1 MWSTSVLGLWLCAL
15 RVAVAVVRRRS
26 GAARWCGA
34 VRRCGAVVVR
44 RCCVP
49 GRGLLGHDGLSRLA
63 AVRCRSPAVLRL
75 RTVATVRP
83 RCAGLAVCWL
93 VCCCCVGYC
102 GVPVVPV
109 IGVRRRA
116 HHPKPFFVVAF
127 TFWLCFG
134 RGRGGVSG
142 QVEAGCGL
150 ICRTSSARDVH
161 EPPPSTSNPYQHT
174 YARTEPRTSVPQHVA
189 YVHVCAAWDSVQPGT
204 TRDKTLPPHLSNVQY
219 RWQRGR
225 TPLLIFF
232 AKSISSLGFSSHHP

>member
-1 MWSTSVLGLWLCAL
+1 MTPLG
-15 RVAVAVVRRRS
+15 VVNVGVEVVVVRAAGSRRG
-26 GAARWCGA
+26 GAAAQWCGA
-34 VRRCGAVVVR
+34 ASRCR
-44 RCCVP
+44 CVP

-116 HHPKPFFVVAF
+116 HHPKPFFVAAF

-142 QVEAGCGL
+142 QVEAGYGL
-150 ICRTSSARDVH
+150 ICRTSSARGVH
-161 EPPPSTSNPYQHT
+161 EPPSSTPNPYQPA
-174 YARTEPRTSVPQHVA
+174 YARTEPRTSVPRHVSH
-189 YVHVCAAWDSVQPGT
+189 VHVCAALYAVTRAGRATNTRAESFARQPH
-204 TRDKTLPPHLSNVQY
+204 RWPPTLGGP
-219 RWQRGR
+219 R
-225 TPLLIFF
+225 
-232 AKSISSLGFSSHHP
+232 

>member
-1 MWSTSVLGLWLCAL
+1 MRATGSRRGCAGC
-15 RVAVAVVRRRS
+15 RRG
-26 GAARWCGA
+26 GAARCCGRA
-34 VRRCGAVVVR
+34 GCRRGGSTS
-44 RCCVP
+44 RCRCVP
-49 GRGLLGHDGLSRLA
+49 SRGWPGHDGLSRLA
-63 AVRCRSPAVLRL
+63 ALRCRSPAALRL
-75 RTVATVRP
+75 RTVATVLP

-142 QVEAGCGL
+142 HVEAGCGL
-150 ICRTSSARDVH
+150 ICRTSSLRGAH
-161 EPPPSTSNPYQHT
+161 EPPSSTPNPYQPA
-174 YARTEPRTSVPQHVA
+174 YAYPEPRTSVPQYVA
-189 YVHVCAAWDSVQPGT
+189 YMHVCATWNSVQPGT

-232 AKSISSLGFSSHHP
+232 AKSISSLGLSSHHP

>member
-1 MWSTSVLGLWLCAL
+1 MVTS
-15 RVAVAVVRRRS
+15 AVAARRDFIGTPLGVVNVGVGVVVVRAAGSRR
-26 GAARWCGA
+26 GA
-34 VRRCGAVVVR
+34 VAR

-83 RCAGLAVCWL
+83 RCAGLAACWL

-116 HHPKPFFVVAF
+116 HYPKPFFVVAF
-127 TFWLCFG
+127 TFWVCFG

-142 QVEAGCGL
+142 QVEAGFGA
-150 ICRTSSARDVH
+150 ICRTSSVRRAH
-161 EPPPSTSNPYQHT
+161 EPPSSTPNPYQPA
-174 YARTEPRTSVPQHVA
+174 YARPEPRASVPQHVS
-189 YVHVCAAWDSVQPGT
+189 YVHICAT
-204 TRDKTLPPHLSNVQY
+204 TG
-219 RWQRGR
+219 QRLTR
-225 TPLLIFF
+225 YN
-232 AKSISSLGFSSHHP
+232 AR

>member
-1 MWSTSVLGLWLCAL
+1 MRAAGS
-15 RVAVAVVRRRS
+15 RR
-26 GAARWCGA
+26 GAAA
-34 VRRCGAVVVR
+34 SRRCWVPTSR
-44 RCCVP
+44 CCCVP

-75 RTVATVRP
+75 RTVATVLP

-116 HHPKPFFVVAF
+116 HYPKPFFVVAF
-127 TFWLCFG
+127 TFWFCFG

-142 QVEAGCGL
+142 QVEAGFGA
-150 ICRTSSARDVH
+150 ICRTSSARRAH
-161 EPPPSTSNPYQHT
+161 EPLSSTSNPYQPA
-174 YARTEPRTSVPQHVA
+174 YAHPEPRASVPQHVSH
-189 YVHVCAAWDSVQPGT
+189 VHVCATWNSVQPGT

-232 AKSISSLGFSSHHP
+232 AKSISSLGLSSHHP

>member
-1 MWSTSVLGLWLCAL
+1 MWLCA
-15 RVAVAVVRRRS
+15 RRPC
-26 GAARWCGA
+26 GVPPRWCG
-34 VRRCGAVVVR
+34 GAVAR

-150 ICRTSSARDVH
+150 ICRTSSARGAH
-161 EPPPSTSNPYQHT
+161 EPPSSTSNPYQPA
-174 YARTEPRTSVPQHVA
+174 YARTEPRTSVPRHVSH
-189 YVHVCAAWDSVQPGT
+189 VHVCAT
-204 TRDKTLPPHLSNVQY
+204 TG
-219 RWQRGR
+219 QRLTR
-225 TPLLIFF
+225 YN
-232 AKSISSLGFSSHHP
+232 AR

>member
-26 GAARWCGA
+26 GAAQWCGA
-34 VRRCGAVVVR
+34 VRRCGAVVAR
-44 RCCVP
+44 RCCVL

-83 RCAGLAVCWL
+83 RYAGLAVCWL

>member
-1 MWSTSVLGLWLCAL
+1 MCAL
-15 RVAVAVVRRRS
+15 RLCGVPP
-26 GAARWCGA
+26 RWCG
-34 VRRCGAVVVR
+34 VPWRRHCGAASR
-44 RCCVP
+44 CCCVP

-75 RTVATVRP
+75 RTVATVLP

-116 HHPKPFFVVAF
+116 HYPKPFFVVAF

-142 QVEAGCGL
+142 QVEAGFGA
-150 ICRTSSARDVH
+150 ICRTSSVRGAH
-161 EPPPSTSNPYQHT
+161 EPPSSTPNPYQPA
-174 YARTEPRTSVPQHVA
+174 YARPEPRTSVPQHVSH
-189 YVHVCAAWDSVQPGT
+189 VHVCATWDSVQPGT
-204 TRDKTLPPHLSNVQY
+204 ARDKTLPPHLSNVQY

-232 AKSISSLGFSSHHP
+232 AKSISSLGLSSHHP

>member
-1 MWSTSVLGLWLCAL
+1 MRAAGS
-15 RVAVAVVRRRS
+15 RRG
-26 GAARWCGA
+26 GAAAQWCGA
-34 VRRCGAVVVR
+34 ASRCR
-44 RCCVP
+44 CVP

-116 HHPKPFFVVAF
+116 HHPKPFFVAAF

-142 QVEAGCGL
+142 QVEAGYGL
-150 ICRTSSARDVH
+150 ICRTSSARGVH
-161 EPPPSTSNPYQHT
+161 EPPSSTPNPYQPA
-174 YARTEPRTSVPQHVA
+174 YARTEPRTSVPRHVSH
-189 YVHVCAAWDSVQPGT
+189 VHVCAALYAVTRAGRATNTRAESFARQPH
-204 TRDKTLPPHLSNVQY
+204 RWPPTLGGP
-219 RWQRGR
+219 R
-225 TPLLIFF
+225 
-232 AKSISSLGFSSHHP
+232 